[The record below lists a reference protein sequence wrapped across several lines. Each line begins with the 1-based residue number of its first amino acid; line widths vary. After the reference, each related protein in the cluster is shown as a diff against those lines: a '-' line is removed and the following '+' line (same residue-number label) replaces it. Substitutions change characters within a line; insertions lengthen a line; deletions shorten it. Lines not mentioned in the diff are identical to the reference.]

1 MGTSAVTPASLSN
14 SNNLPIRTRSI
25 KMALRA
31 EAYPTWA
38 STSTSTTADSL
49 LILTTG
55 SVQVILTT
63 QNCPGRL
70 HIHVCI
76 IPCAKLSTANRLIPF
91 SQQATPPPASLSRSS
106 TNTCPP
112 PSVYPTTT
120 IPPGSHSIRPTDS
133 VYSGASAR
141 PSTMSHPLQLDTT
154 HMNPAVARAASVSDL
169 ADTSVSESRNRRSSD
184 PPTLC
189 LVYAVTV
196 RRSCRIAPGI
206 CPPPRLHTLMLVL
219 PYPFSNMSAPRARPT
234 PALIFLTVPVSSP
247 LAHSVP
253 RCLFARRRSPPCTHR
268 TV

>member
-1 MGTSAVTPASLSN
+1 
-14 SNNLPIRTRSI
+14 
-25 KMALRA
+25 MALRA

-154 HMNPAVARAASVSDL
+154 HMNPAVARAASVSDPCRYL
-169 ADTSVSESRNRRSSD
+169 CLRVKKPSFFRSAHTMPGLRRDRSSQLQD
-184 PPTLC
+184 RTR
-189 LVYAVTV
+189 Y
-196 RRSCRIAPGI
+196 
-206 CPPPRLHTLMLVL
+206 
-219 PYPFSNMSAPRARPT
+219 MSATASSHAHAR
-234 PALIFLTVPVSSP
+234 SSIS
-247 LAHSVP
+247 L
-253 RCLFARRRSPPCTHR
+253 L
-268 TV
+268 